1 MMIEQMQKAM
11 NDGIEAYKTEL
22 LSLRTGRAHS
32 GLLDKVVVDYYGSL
46 TPLNQMA
53 NISVSDP
60 RTLQITPWDKG
71 AIEIIMK
78 AIQISDLG
86 LTPVSGGDTIRVPIP
101 TLTEERR
108 QQLVKHL
115 KAEAEQSK
123 VGIRNIRRN
132 TLTEVKQELKE
143 KLITEDDER
152 RLGAEVQKITDQMIA
167 EIDKLTAEKEKE
179 LMTV

>member
-1 MMIEQMQKAM
+1 MIEQMKKAM
-11 NDGIEAYKTEL
+11 NDGVDAYKKEL

-32 GLLDKVVVDYYGSL
+32 GLLDKVTVDYYGSL

-60 RTLQITPWDKG
+60 RTLQITPYDKS
-71 AIEIIMK
+71 AIDIIMK

-101 TLTEERR
+101 VLTEERR
-108 QQLVKHL
+108 LQLVKHL

-132 TLTEVKQELKE
+132 TLSEVKQELKE

-152 RLGAEVQKITDQMIA
+152 RVASDIQKITDQMIA

>member
-1 MMIEQMQKAM
+1 MIEQMQKAM

>member
-1 MMIEQMQKAM
+1 MIEQMKKAM

-60 RTLQITPWDKG
+60 RTLQVTPWDKG

-101 TLTEERR
+101 VLTEERR
-108 QQLVKHL
+108 LQLVKHL